1 MLILASRSPRRR
13 RLLRL
18 LGVRFS
24 VRPAAIP
31 ENPLPGEKPEAHAV
45 RLAKEKA
52 LAVALRLSPRERG
65 RALVLGSDTV
75 VALRSRI
82 FGKPR
87 DPAEARRMLR
97 ALSGRTHSVV
107 TGVALWRGSDGRLI
121 SGRRITRVTFD
132 RLTRDAIDR
141 YVATGEPLDAAG
153 AYAIQGYAC
162 AFIPRIEGSFSNVV
176 GLPLDLVR
184 DLLRR
189 AGSIRLR

>member
-1 MLILASRSPRRR
+1 MLILASQSPRRR

-18 LGVRFS
+18 LGVAFS

-31 ENPLPGEKPEAHAV
+31 ERPLPRETPEAHAV
-45 RLAKEKA
+45 RMAKEKA
-52 LAVALRLSPRERG
+52 LAVALHLPPRERG
-65 RALVLGSDTV
+65 RAFVLGSDTV
-75 VALRSRI
+75 VALRRRM

-87 DPAEARRMLR
+87 DADDARRMLR
-97 ALSGRTHSVV
+97 ALSGRTHRVV

-121 SGRRITRVTFD
+121 SGRRTTRVTFD

-189 AGSIRLR
+189 AEPVRRR